1 MMRFITRF
9 RKPFHYGEKGFTLI
23 ELLIVMVIVGVLG
36 ALVALNVGGFLGA
49 GEVQAANTEA
59 HNVRVAVIAYMTVT
73 ERAAWSGSVGPDEGD
88 GNYCSTFLDGGEAVL
103 KADYAIDTTK
113 ACIITNAIAVDA
125 VEGGWSDAIEWNA
138 TPDCAWVKKASE

>member
-1 MMRFITRF
+1 MKRFITKF
-9 RKPFHYGEKGFTLI
+9 GKPFHYGEKGFTLI

-36 ALVALNVGGFLGA
+36 ALVALNVGGFLGT
-49 GEVQAANTEA
+49 GEVQSANGEA
-59 HNVRVAVIAYMTVT
+59 HNVRVAVMSYMTIT
-73 ERAAWSGSVGPDEGD
+73 NRAAWEGSVGPDEGD